1 MSTNS
6 AGSIY
11 QRKTDGRWV
20 AQIELDRHPDGRR
33 NKKHFYGKTK
43 KEAQLKLN
51 EFLKKGDV
59 EEESKRLVSELIT
72 EWLHDFKSTNLKPT
86 SYDRLECT
94 IKNHIIPT
102 IGDLPINKLEARDI
116 QKLLNN
122 MNKNDLSYS
131 SIKKVYNALS
141 DFLRYVM
148 NIGLL
153 KNNPINAVVLPK
165 KENTKEIKETRFLT
179 NDEILS
185 LKKACTEKDKKGN
198 YKSDVANSFIFMMNT
213 GLRLGEML
221 ALTYADIDRKNNT
234 INIDKTVELKQ
245 KRDGVEYRK
254 GREIIVQRPKTMN
267 SIRTI
272 PLNKTAQK
280 AFDELKTLFYNGD
293 DNTPVIN
300 NKGQYLNPR
309 NYTKRFYTVLK
320 RAGIEQTGLHTL
332 RHTFASVLFAKK
344 TPVKTISALLGH
356 SSTSVTEN
364 IYIHLLPNA
373 KEEAMIDV
381 EI

>member
-59 EEESKRLVSELIT
+59 EEQSNRLVSELIT
-72 EWLHDFKSTNLKPT
+72 EWLQDFKITNLKPT

-94 IKNHIIPT
+94 IKNHILTT
-102 IGDLPINKLEARDI
+102 IGDLPINKLEAIDI

-122 MNKNDLSYS
+122 MNKNGLSYS

-141 DFLRYVM
+141 DFLRYAV
-148 NIGLL
+148 NTRLL
-153 KNNPINAVVLPK
+153 KNNPINAVILPK

-179 NDEILS
+179 DDEIVS
-185 LKKACTEKDKKGN
+185 FKNACMEKDSKGS

-254 GREIIVQRPKTMN
+254 GREIIVQRPKTMK
-267 SIRTI
+267 SIRKV
-272 PLNKTAQK
+272 PMNKTAQK
-280 AFDELKTLFYNGD
+280 AFDELKTLFYNG
-293 DNTPVIN
+293 NENAPVVN
-300 NKGQYLNPR
+300 NKGQHLNPR
-309 NYTKRFYTVLK
+309 SYTKRFYTVLK

-332 RHTFASVLFAKK
+332 RHTFASVLFSKK